1 MHKETTDMKAV
12 GIFGRITLILTCLA
26 LVTLQVRAFEAKPFE
41 AASFAAAQ
49 SAGKPILIDVFA
61 PWCPT
66 CKAQQ
71 VVLEELR
78 QNPAYDAVVVF
89 KVDYDN
95 QKDAVRSFGAQRQST
110 LIAFNGATET
120 GRSVGDTSAD
130 GIEALLKSALK

>member
-1 MHKETTDMKAV
+1 MKSAGAHALFALMLAFV
-12 GIFGRITLILTCLA
+12 SFGVMEA
-26 LVTLQVRAFEAKPFE
+26 RAFEEKPFDT
-41 AASFAAAQ
+41 AAFAAAQ

-71 VVLEELR
+71 VVLEKLR
-78 QNPAYDAVVVF
+78 QNPAYDAVLVF

-95 QKDAVRSFGAQRQST
+95 QKDAVRSLGAQRQST

-120 GRSVGDTSAD
+120 GRSVGDTSPD
-130 GIEALLKSALK
+130 GIEALLKTALK